1 MHIDWV
7 IALGGAGVGFIVG
20 LTGMGGGA
28 LMTPMLVLVFG
39 ISPAAAVSSDL
50 VAAMIMKPVGAGVH
64 MRRGTVNFELV
75 KWLVIGSVPAAF
87 ISVWALEKFAD
98 PARVN
103 TIVQYAVGGALL
115 LASLAMVA
123 KGAFSGRRRE
133 GGMVEAL
140 TLHPARTVLIGVF
153 GGAVVGLTSVGSGS
167 LMMVM
172 LMMLYPTLLA
182 SELVGT
188 DLVQA
193 IPLVAAAAIAHLLF
207 GRVELGLTLSL
218 VVGAVPAVYLGARL
232 SSRSPDHII
241 RPILAMV
248 LILSGSKMLRLS
260 NIVVG
265 SLAVVLAGVTAV
277 MIVRGSRQLVAA
289 PAPSQDLTEDL
300 TGT

>member
-1 MHIDWV
+1 
-7 IALGGAGVGFIVG
+7 
-20 LTGMGGGA
+20 
-28 LMTPMLVLVFG
+28 
-39 ISPAAAVSSDL
+39 
-50 VAAMIMKPVGAGVH
+50 
-64 MRRGTVNFELV
+64 
-75 KWLVIGSVPAAF
+75 
-87 ISVWALEKFAD
+87 
-98 PARVN
+98 
-103 TIVQYAVGGALL
+103 
-115 LASLAMVA
+115 MVA

-133 GGMVEAL
+133 GGMVETL

-153 GGAVVGLTSVGSGS
+153 GGVVVGLTSVGSGS
-167 LMMVM
+167 LLMVM
-172 LMMLYPTLLA
+172 LMMPYPTRLA

-248 LILSGSKMLRLS
+248 LILSGCKMLHLS
-260 NIVVG
+260 NLVVG
-265 SLAVVLAGVTAV
+265 GLAVILAGVAAV
-277 MIVRGSRQLVAA
+277 MIVRGSRQLVSA
-289 PAPSQDLTEDL
+289 PASSPDLTEDL